1 MKDVVPLK
9 AVRRNGM
16 TKFNYA
22 KDDIS
27 ISSTGLSHVPK
38 GECVLKS
45 PFHTQ
50 MSDAPTPT
58 FTSESATF
66 ATLLSSGCILHT
78 AIDLGLSEHTM
89 MNMAKSFPIAL
100 TEIDEQGRYPIHVAS
115 AYGASSRVAALCVCS
130 NPSSVVAKDVDN
142 NTPLQLLCKGTWK
155 GVWNLKFN
163 PSAKNNMI
171 DILEILYL
179 KAPDTFFSEDSNG
192 LGPIEQAIN
201 SNLDIKFI
209 VALQEKISY
218 LSKTKAKM
226 SAHRKSVAT
235 RRESASILF
244 PHAAHEA

>member
-1 MKDVVPLK
+1 MKDVVLLK
-9 AVRRNGM
+9 ACRRNGM

-22 KDDIS
+22 KDDTS

-38 GECVLKS
+38 EECDLKS
-45 PFHTQ
+45 PSHTP
-50 MSDAPTPT
+50 MSDDPTPT

-66 ATLLSSGCILHT
+66 ATLLSSGCMLHT
-78 AIDLGLSEHTM
+78 AIELGLSDHVM
-89 MNMAKSFPIAL
+89 MTLAKRFPIAL
-100 TEIDEQGRYPIHVAS
+100 TQIDEYGRYPIHVAC
-115 AYGASSRVAALCVCS
+115 AYGASSRFAALCVCS
-130 NPSSVVAKDVDN
+130 NPSSAVAKDIDN
-142 NTPLQLLCKGTWK
+142 NTPLQLLCKCTWK
-155 GVWNLKFN
+155 GVWNRHFN
-163 PSAKNNMI
+163 PSAKKNMI

-201 SNLDIKFI
+201 SNLDLKFI
-209 VALQEKISY
+209 AALQEKISH

-235 RRESASILF
+235 RRESASMLF